1 MDQRSRTKMLAS
13 FKDGQI
19 QLLVASDVAARGLDI
34 PDVSH
39 VFNFDVP
46 IHAEDYVHRIG
57 RTGRAGRSGAAFTLV
72 TKRDMKFADAI
83 EKLIDKKIEWLNG
96 DLSALPAPMESHDS
110 GKSERG
116 GRDGKRGGRRND
128 RDRDHARRPVHSHK
142 SDIKSDDTVAELEPV
157 IAKAEPVRSERK
169 AETKPQNAGRHSN
182 RPAPQ
187 PHPAND
193 DNRDRRNRYRRDHDD
208 GPTPIGFGDDIPAFM
223 LIAGKA

>member
-1 MDQRSRTKMLAS
+1 M
-13 FKDGQI
+13 
-19 QLLVASDVAARGLDI
+19 
-34 PDVSH
+34 
-39 VFNFDVP
+39 P

-72 TKRDMKFADAI
+72 TKRDTKFVDAI

-110 GKSERG
+110 GRSERA

-128 RDRDHARRPVHSHK
+128 RDREHAPPIAAQPVRPVTNRTPNRTIIRQPH
-142 SDIKSDDTVAELEPV
+142 VEPV
-157 IAKAEPVRSERK
+157 TAKAEPVRTERK
-169 AETKPQNAGRHSN
+169 AETKPQNAGRQ
-182 RPAPQ
+182 RQ
-187 PHPAND
+187 PSCASPYPAND
-193 DNRDRRNRYRRDHDD
+193 DNRDRRNRYRRDQDD